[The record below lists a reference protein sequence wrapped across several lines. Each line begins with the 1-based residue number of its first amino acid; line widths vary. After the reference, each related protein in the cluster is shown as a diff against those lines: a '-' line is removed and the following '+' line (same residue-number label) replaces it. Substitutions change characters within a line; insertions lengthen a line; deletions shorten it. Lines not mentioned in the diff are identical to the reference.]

1 MAQNHSVE
9 NSQSNPSFRVY
20 DINKSKVKGAGD
32 ISSAFSTFGNSVIKG
47 LPEVYAQ
54 IKKDLVCNPEELTAS
69 WLRLKS
75 SLREEIKEI
84 KELGHNGIPS
94 VEIFDLQNLSEND
107 RKKIL
112 KRGAFLIKNVIP
124 KEEAKALKA
133 GVLDYVKRNP
143 CTTGFPKEDPV
154 VFELNWSKEQLN
166 ARSHPSLR
174 RATNFANKLWHA
186 SSDSKVCLDQNISYA
201 DRLSIRN
208 PGDTLF
214 SLGPHADGGSLE
226 RWEDPEYSKCYEPI
240 FEGRWEDHEPYDATH
255 RIGANMN
262 LHESIGNCSIFRTF
276 RAFLSLSE
284 TEPIKE
290 E

>member
-124 KEEAKALKA
+124 K
-133 GVLDYVKRNP
+133 
-143 CTTGFPKEDPV
+143 
-154 VFELNWSKEQLN
+154 
-166 ARSHPSLR
+166 
-174 RATNFANKLWHA
+174 
-186 SSDSKVCLDQNISYA
+186 
-201 DRLSIRN
+201 
-208 PGDTLF
+208 
-214 SLGPHADGGSLE
+214 
-226 RWEDPEYSKCYEPI
+226 
-240 FEGRWEDHEPYDATH
+240 
-255 RIGANMN
+255 
-262 LHESIGNCSIFRTF
+262 
-276 RAFLSLSE
+276 
-284 TEPIKE
+284 
-290 E
+290 